1 MRPNGIPRLQM
12 NARYSVIDVC
22 NAWRLDDE
30 TRAAIIDQMRKL
42 KHGFAFGDDYF
53 AFGESISKAFFAV
66 AMAASG
72 SAVKG

>member
-1 MRPNGIPRLQM
+1 MD
-12 NARYSVIDVC
+12 ARYSTRDIC
-22 NAWRLDDE
+22 QAWRLDDA
-30 TRAAIIDQMRKL
+30 TRLAIVAEMRKL

-72 SAVKG
+72 SAVQG